1 MMNMK
6 HKAKNDIFTIDCK
19 DILLREYLI
28 EDVEALYALTRQPEI
43 KTFLPD
49 WDVPLEQRVD
59 WITNY
64 ETVDNQRFLQAVA
77 SGGHVGDM
85 MLRLGIIL
93 KETGEFIGWCNT
105 AIKEELPEPNR
116 EIMYAISNQHTN
128 KGYTTQAVRALAQY
142 LFAHTDII
150 MLNAVALTHNHSS
163 NKVIQKSG
171 FNYVDQIEIEGQTYN
186 HYKLYKAAFHLPGV
200 N

>member
-6 HKAKNDIFTIDCK
+6 HKDKNDIFTIDCK

-28 EDVEALYALTRQPEI
+28 EDVEALCALTRQPEI

-77 SGGHVGDM
+77 SGGHVGDL

-171 FNYVDQIEIEGQTYN
+171 FDYVDQIEIEGQKYN

>member
-1 MMNMK
+1 MMHTK
-6 HKAKNDIFTIDCK
+6 HTAKNDIFTIDCK
-19 DILLREYLI
+19 DIVLREYLI
-28 EDVEALYALTRQPEI
+28 EDVEALCALTRQPEI

-49 WDVPLEQRVD
+49 WDVQLEQRVD
-59 WITNY
+59 WISNY

-105 AIKEELPEPNR
+105 GIKEELPEPNR

-142 LFAHTDII
+142 LFAHTDIN

-171 FNYVDQIEIEGQTYN
+171 FDYVDQIEIEGQTYN